1 MGPMGRMNA
10 CLWVLRAPRV
20 SATSIMVNSA
30 SFKNLR
36 LSLAVDI
43 QVLIANENLAADLAF
58 DDVNIT
64 YFYPNKPDNIIGTGV
79 IPGAILSKGG
89 QVERT
94 LRSEFDAPI
103 ATFGA
108 CCSSCCCPSST
119 WIDGP
124 TCP

>member
-1 MGPMGRMNA
+1 
-10 CLWVLRAPRV
+10 
-20 SATSIMVNSA
+20 MVNSA

-108 CCSSCCCPSST
+108 CSSSSCPSST
-119 WIDGP
+119 WMDGP
-124 TCP
+124 TYMPVTAAAAALAPLTYPSIQLLSGR